1 MQPADGSNGSNGPSA
16 VHPWVR
22 DALALVHAPAV
33 LSTAQA
39 REVARATAT
48 GWRDHVNAGF
58 LTYRKSCDGE
68 KDFPRVDWCDGGGAW
83 ILDNHGTRYLDCL
96 SSFGVH
102 NLGHGHPVVL
112 AAVAAQL
119 AKQPLHSQEFLDAPR
134 AYLCRALAAVAPGGG
149 ALSHVWLATSGT
161 EAVEAALKL
170 AMLTTGRKRVLA
182 ATGGFHGKTLGAL
195 ATTSKATFRGPFVG
209 ALMDV
214 VHVEFNDAEQLRAA
228 FRTAAFAG
236 APFAACIL
244 EVVQGEGGI
253 HVATHEF
260 LSAARAACTAA
271 GTALVLDEIQSGLGR
286 TGAMWACDHYPG
298 VVPDLMCV
306 GKALSG
312 GVVPIAGVVGRPE
325 YWARFRE
332 CPHLAST
339 TFGGNPL
346 ACAAAIATL
355 HVLQAED
362 LPGAAAARGAQ
373 LLAGLR
379 ALAAAFP
386 GLIRAVRGL
395 GLMTAVEFWDDAGGI
410 AWGKALLQH
419 RVVVSG
425 TMIAATV
432 VRVCPPLVITAA
444 EVDLALGAMRAAA
457 VAAAAEASAASVSP
471 PTARL

>member
-1 MQPADGSNGSNGPSA
+1 MQPVYGHGHDNDGKIAPA
-16 VHPWVR
+16 IAE
-22 DALALVHAPAV
+22 ALALVHAPRNLTPAQSRAV
-33 LSTAQA
+33 AKTTAA
-39 REVARATAT
+39 A
-48 GWRDHVNAGF
+48 WRDHVNAGF

-134 AYLCRALAAVAPGGG
+134 AYLCRALAAVAPGNN

-170 AMLTTGRKRVLA
+170 AMLTTRRTRVLA

-209 ALMDV
+209 ALLDV
-214 VHVEFNDAEQLRAA
+214 VHVEFNNVEQLRAA
-228 FRTAAFAG
+228 FRTAAFTG
-236 APFAACIL
+236 TPFAACIL
-244 EVVQGEGGI
+244 EIVQGEGGI
-253 HVATHEF
+253 HVATPEF
-260 LSAARAACTAA
+260 VHAARISCTEH

-286 TGAMWACDHYPG
+286 TGAMWAVDHYPG
-298 VVPDLMCV
+298 IVPDLMCV

-325 YWARFRE
+325 YWARFIE

-362 LPGAAAARGAQ
+362 LPAAAAARGAQ
-373 LLAGLR
+373 LLTGLKT
-379 ALAAAFP
+379 LATEFP

-395 GLMTAVEFWDDAGGI
+395 GLMTAVEFWSDAGGI
-410 AWGKALLQH
+410 AWGKALLQR

-432 VRVCPPLVITAA
+432 VRVCPPLVITVEEIELALHAMAGAAADAAA
-444 EVDLALGAMRAAA
+444 EVSIIVKLPA
-457 VAAAAEASAASVSP
+457 
-471 PTARL
+471 ARL